1 MKQSRKTSREYVK
14 STFTD
19 DYANIGKPFPNYIW

>member
-1 MKQSRKTSREYVK
+1 MKQNRKTSREYVN

-19 DYANIGKPFPNYIW
+19 DYANIGKPFPNYI